1 MEHTKG
7 VASWMI
13 LMPGSDEAYNFPK
26 IPYRWAD
33 SEAFRLTRP
42 IYTY

>member
-1 MEHTKG
+1 MEHTKW

-13 LMPGSDEAYNFPK
+13 VMPGSDEASYVPK

-33 SEAFRLTRP
+33 SEAFRLVRHL
-42 IYTY
+42 Y